1 MEHLE
6 VQILCYDFGS
16 VVSTDFSL
24 MLLGSYLCEL
34 TYVAIDCEFGIW
46 LIVEV
51 LLYFSYVGPSIWTC
65 ELLIWV
71 TWPPLVHS

>member
-1 MEHLE
+1 
-6 VQILCYDFGS
+6 
-16 VVSTDFSL
+16 

-71 TWPPLVHS
+71 TWPPVSHMAGKQALTEPKLKITP